1 MVISFIRPHV
11 RGDPDLPRGVP
22 IRDDQLNRR
31 LEALGKGVRPSEEE
45 VDANPRARSAVM
57 RAARK
62 RM

>member
-1 MVISFIRPHV
+1 
-11 RGDPDLPRGVP
+11 VP

-31 LEALGKGVRPSEEE
+31 LEALSKGVRPSEDE

>member
-1 MVISFIRPHV
+1 M
-11 RGDPDLPRGVP
+11 RGDTHLPRGT

-31 LEALGKGVRPSEEE
+31 LEGLKRSRPSDEE

-62 RM
+62 RG